1 MVNSSCNGEGG
12 RLSLSMQ
19 KTKQNSTYMTGP
31 QEPDPSN
38 RALKKQMVYAG
49 GRCRG
54 KEGGG
59 QEGRMHETPLT

>member
-1 MVNSSCNGEGG
+1 MVNSSFKGEGG
-12 RLSLSMQ
+12 KMSLSMQ
-19 KTKQNSTYMTGP
+19 KTQNSTYMTRP

-49 GRCRG
+49 GMCGG

-59 QEGRMHETPLT
+59 QEGKMHKTPLT

>member
-1 MVNSSCNGEGG
+1 MINSSFKGEGG

-31 QEPDPSN
+31 QESDPSN

-54 KEGGG
+54 KNA
-59 QEGRMHETPLT
+59 